1 MRLNGKKIRKIMGVK
16 DLTEEAVC
24 SRTGLYLKSFQG
36 ILKTGF
42 ASEDAAERIADA
54 IGLQV
59 GEILMP
65 EITGNI
71 ENVIEF
77 LENQERAT
85 VTFSQGRY
93 KGRIRKLAAER
104 PGECQVVA
112 ENKDGSLCAH
122 IPVNWVKITPP
133 AVRTESQRE
142 MARARMRR
150 YHAKHGSTIAD
161 NG

>member
-16 DLTEEAVC
+16 GLTEEAVC

-42 ASEDAAERIADA
+42 ASEDAAGRIADA

-77 LENQERAT
+77 IKDAKTAT
-85 VTFSQGRY
+85 LQFCQMRY
-93 KGRIRKLAAER
+93 KSRIRKLAEKY
-104 PGECQVVA
+104 PEECQVVA
-112 ENKDGSLCAH
+112 ENPDGTLLAH
-122 IPVNWVKITPP
+122 VPVEWVKIIPP
-133 AVRTESQRE
+133 RQLSEEQRKEIAERLSRTR
-142 MARARMRR
+142 
-150 YHAKHGSTIAD
+150 
-161 NG
+161 